1 MAYLIYTQKKQL
13 LLINHS
19 AKNGLYSQT
28 LSSSGLSRPLSI
40 HRNPVSQYS
49 ATVDNNQDLHIITQP
64 SPEQIIHLHYKNN
77 SLTRN
82 IILEDPKG
90 IYHFSNLHVT
100 ALKEHVHLFYT
111 ASQPIGESYDL
122 IHHILCQE
130 NKSEP
135 YPIMSFSQ
143 THLGFRYL
151 SHKDTIYVL
160 YGDVTDQYSLY
171 LMLYNGN
178 QWESSQLISTSSF
191 PIDDFQLCIDNQDT
205 IHLVYVQEKYG
216 RYHLLY
222 KKKQANI
229 WSDEILLHT
238 VSSSIKPS
246 IFTYHRGLW
255 VTYVDNN
262 QLYMILSMDHGN
274 RFSQSVKCSLQEG
287 ELEPC
292 HFICASGTMPDSF
305 NGSLLYAL
313 VSPTIRVGVIS
324 HIDMIGLHPD
334 ISPNTELE
342 LFVDGIFYA
351 QHQNPARVSSPTPA
365 VPLAPDPDLSSNMA
379 LLLSENEQL
388 KQTQQQMIEQYNDM
402 TELTKK
408 IQEEGKKW
416 RSRAL
421 AVEQAKSQ
429 DPSI

>member
-19 AKNGLYSQT
+19 VKNGLYSQT
-28 LSSSGLSRPLSI
+28 LSPSGLSRPLVI
-40 HRNPVSQYS
+40 HRNHTSQYS
-49 ATVDNNQDLHIITQP
+49 ATLDHNQDLHIITQP
-64 SPEQIIHLHYKNN
+64 SPEQIIHLHYKENN
-77 SLTRN
+77 LTRN

-90 IYHFSNLHVT
+90 IYHFSNLHVIG
-100 ALKEHVHLFYT
+100 AKEHVHLFYT
-111 ASQPIGESYDL
+111 ANQPIGDSCDL

-143 THLGFRYL
+143 THLGFRFISYQDNIYL
-151 SHKDTIYVL
+151 L
-160 YGDVTDQYSLY
+160 YGDITDQYSLY
-171 LMLYNGN
+171 LMMYSGD
-178 QWESSQLISTSSF
+178 QWEAAQLVSTSSS
-191 PIDDFQLCIDNQDT
+191 PIDDFQLCIDNHGT

-222 KKKQANI
+222 KKKENNI
-229 WSDEILLHT
+229 WCDEVLLHT
-238 VSSSIKPS
+238 TSNSINPS

-262 QLYMILSMDHGN
+262 QLQMILSMDNGN
-274 RFSQSVKCSLQEG
+274 RFSQSVKCSLQG
-287 ELEPC
+287 GDLEPC
-292 HFICASGTMPDSF
+292 NFIWAPGTLPDSF
-305 NGSLLYAL
+305 SGNMLYAL
-313 VSPTIRVGVIS
+313 IAPSLRVGVLS

-334 ISPNTELE
+334 MAPNTELE
-342 LFVDGIFYA
+342 LFVDGIFYTLS
-351 QHQNPARVSSPTPA
+351 QNPAPSPIPA
-365 VPLAPDPDLSSNMA
+365 QPLPPNPDLSADMA
-379 LLLSENEQL
+379 NLLRENDEL

-402 TELTKK
+402 AELTKK

-421 AVEQAKSQ
+421 AVEQPKSQ